1 MSDIN
6 NNVDLNTDLN
16 TKLNTN
22 GVPMEAP
29 EASIYAQNTFAESAL
44 DDINVLDA
52 IKEDKLTLA
61 AEVEENFVE
70 VKAGDWNLANAAK
83 LFNLDAFIAKGYKA
97 TKDSLWSFN
106 QTTLVSHVVLNKVIV
121 RFNDDFTDVVEGTKS
136 RSMAENP
143 NASDTYDKLP
153 LGQDNHSPTATGN
166 GMVIGYNADGSLNFD
181 RAVVSVDFSYAEKD
195 RKLTFAAED
204 VLAGICGDQEF
215 EYSAEDVALAHQI
228 LNKEVNYKTLG
239 KEVAGR
245 FLTLTKWFEMKLN
258 TGFSFDQKDFGIK
271 NVKQEVDAVIAVNQY
286 IRACVVKQ
294 LAAIAKEVG
303 VAPGQYCEFI
313 FAGLSYSAKVK
324 KNDNYKEPSLF
335 ANFTFNRTTNLP
347 GGLVVLC
354 QPVGYSSY
362 KTSTKLNVPSGRA
375 ARLGLK
381 ATPAKAVAV
390 EWTTPVTHVTK
401 VDLEF
406 KGFDATTSTAQAV
419 DLDLDLTNLGEDA
432 PATSTPAASLLG
444 QAQTNFVNVDED
456 DEYNTV
462 N

>member
-1 MSDIN
+1 
-6 NNVDLNTDLN
+6 
-16 TKLNTN
+16 
-22 GVPMEAP
+22 MEAL
-29 EASIYAQNTFAESAL
+29 EALTEEATVVYAENTFNEALL
-44 DDINVLDA
+44 DDINAIDA
-52 IKEDKLTLA
+52 IKDDKLTLS
-61 AEVEENFVE
+61 AEIEENFVQ

-83 LFNLDAFIAKGYKA
+83 LFNLAAFVAKGYKI
-97 TKDSLWSFN
+97 TKDSLWSFS
-106 QTTLVSHVVLNKVIV
+106 QTTLVSHAVLNKVIV

-143 NASDTYDKLP
+143 NASDTWDKLP
-153 LGQDNHSPTATGN
+153 LGEDNHSPTATGN
-166 GMVIGYNADGSLNFD
+166 GMVVGYNADGSLNFD
-181 RAVVSVDFSYAEKD
+181 RAIVSVDFSYAEKD

-204 VLAGICGDQEF
+204 VVLGICGDVEY
-215 EYSAEDVALAHQI
+215 EYSEEDVALARQI
-228 LNKEVNYKTLG
+228 LAKEVNYKTLG
-239 KEVAGR
+239 KDVAGR
-245 FLTLTKWFEMKLN
+245 FLTLTKWFEMKIN
-258 TGFSFDQKDFGIK
+258 TSFSFDQKDFGIK
-271 NVKQEVDAVIAVNQY
+271 NVKQEVDNTIAVNQY

-324 KNDNYKEPSLF
+324 KGETYKEPSLF
-335 ANFTFNRTTNLP
+335 ANFTFNRETCLP

-362 KTSTKLNVPSGRA
+362 KISTKLNVPTGRA

-381 ATPAKAVAV
+381 ATPAKAIPMDWA
-390 EWTTPVTHVTK
+390 TPVTHVAK

-406 KGFDATTSTAQAV
+406 GGLDALVSTAQAV
-419 DLDLDLTNLGEDA
+419 DLDLDLTNLDA
-432 PATSTPAASLLG
+432 PATPAASLLG
-444 QAQTNFVNVDED
+444 QAQQNFRNVAEED